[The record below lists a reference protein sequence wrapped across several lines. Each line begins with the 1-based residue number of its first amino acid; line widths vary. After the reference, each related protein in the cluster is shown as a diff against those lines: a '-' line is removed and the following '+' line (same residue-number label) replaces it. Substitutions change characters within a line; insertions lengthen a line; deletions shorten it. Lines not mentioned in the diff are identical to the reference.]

1 MDNSVSILIAE
12 YCGEPPY
19 ALAKPEASRVVHQ
32 AAALLVE
39 HRNVELNFRDVQA
52 TSPSGARLFFA
63 GVIRRF
69 GPGVIDRLIFTNV
82 PPELAVILETALSDE
97 LAASQDAG
105 RPPDKRAAG

>member
-19 ALAKPEASRVVHQ
+19 ALAKPEALRVVHQ
-32 AAALLVE
+32 VAALLAE
-39 HRNVELNFRDVQA
+39 HQNVELNFRDVRA

-63 GVIRRF
+63 GMVRRF

-82 PPELAVILETALSDE
+82 PPELAGILETALNDE
-97 LAASQDAG
+97 LATSQDTH